1 MSAITL
7 TLHSGKESKHSL
19 VIQTFLLSDQLER
32 TKIQTKCT
40 SVIIITQTQQLKS
53 TQFFNC
59 VDLSCFV

>member
-7 TLHSGKESKHSL
+7 TLLNSKERISL
-19 VIQTFLLSDQLER
+19 VIKTFLLSDQLEQ

-40 SVIIITQTQQLKS
+40 PVIIVIQTQQLKS

>member
-7 TLHSGKESKHSL
+7 TLHSGKERTSL

-32 TKIQTKCT
+32 TKIQTKRT
-40 SVIIITQTQQLKS
+40 AIIIVTQTQQLKS

-59 VDLSCFV
+59 VDSSCFV